1 MVPRLLPATTA
12 RSGGPLLLSTQ
23 AADVASLRCTFH
35 SNGCPALLAPSAAGA
50 PRNGGDALLGDQ
62 SARLHVSVYPARKP
76 RLAGIGELRCASH
89 SSSRASL
96 LASAVAGTSRSC
108 SDGQLVGN
116 SAALHT
122 ASHPPQTFWHA
133 DVSRA
138 QHDQSVCSRGLRTAV
153 ASTAPCLWRQQQRR
167 GLHFLPGLNGDV
179 SKQYHERRLI
189 GCA

>member
-12 RSGGPLLLSTQ
+12 KSRGALLLSPQ
-23 AADVASLRCTFH
+23 AADVASLRCAFH
-35 SNGCPALLAPSAAGA
+35 SNGCPALLASSAAGG
-50 PRNGGDALLGDQ
+50 PRNGRDALLGDQ
-62 SARLHVSVYPARKP
+62 SVRLHVSVYPARKP
-76 RLAGIGELRCASH
+76 RLADIGELRCAHH
-89 SSSRASL
+89 SSSRASQV
-96 LASAVAGTSRSC
+96 ASAVAGASRSC
-108 SDGQLVGN
+108 GNGQLVGN

-122 ASHPPQTFWHA
+122 ASHPVQTFWHA

-138 QHDQSVCSRGLRTAV
+138 QHDQSVCSGGLRTAA
-153 ASTAPCLWRQQQRR
+153 ASAAPCLWRQQQRR